1 MNKSPFIPV
10 NRRIYFWAAAWLVA
24 AIATT
29 FPPPNDVA
37 TVCLA
42 LLMYQWLF
50 PLGLIIPF
58 APSLQPMGSHGLILT
73 AGWFLYLGLSVYGL
87 TRQSRTKYF
96 LAYAVLTVLLILN
109 VTGCRI
115 LISHFH
121 MGGC

>member
-1 MNKSPFIPV
+1 
-10 NRRIYFWAAAWLVA
+10 
-24 AIATT
+24 
-29 FPPPNDVA
+29 
-37 TVCLA
+37 
-42 LLMYQWLF
+42 MYQWLF